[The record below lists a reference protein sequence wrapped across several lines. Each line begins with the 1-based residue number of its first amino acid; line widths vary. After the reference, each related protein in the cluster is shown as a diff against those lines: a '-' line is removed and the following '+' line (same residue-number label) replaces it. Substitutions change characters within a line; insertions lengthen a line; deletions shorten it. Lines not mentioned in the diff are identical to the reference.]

1 MATEDAEGS
10 QPRCIILRRRC
21 LEIEARMRARYIY
34 GKREES

>member
-1 MATEDAEGS
+1 LQSYKGS
-10 QPRCIILRRRC
+10 RPRCIIPKRRR